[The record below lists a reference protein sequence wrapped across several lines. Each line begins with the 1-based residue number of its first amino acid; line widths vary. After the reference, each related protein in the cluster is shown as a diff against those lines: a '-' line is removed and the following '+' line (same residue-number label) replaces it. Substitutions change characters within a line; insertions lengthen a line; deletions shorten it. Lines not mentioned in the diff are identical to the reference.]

1 MELEKYRRETV
12 VFCDMVSVDGYMLPN
27 EEFRVGVASASKA
40 LGFAENWLSRELTR
54 IDSKSLKTLQD
65 MGFTAYTKT
74 GMVDRDTVR
83 GSSKVSTIS
92 LDDFV
97 LLVAYATSKKKKP
110 AFALQLALTKMAIND
125 FFRDAFGLA
134 PLSIDEKRRL
144 FYKDYAKTIDWSLED
159 LLDWELIEEQ
169 EWFLNTS
176 RN

>member
-1 MELEKYRRETV
+1 MELERFERKTV

-40 LGFAENWLSRELTR
+40 LGFAENWLSRELTK
-54 IDSKSLKTLQD
+54 IDGKALKSLQA
-65 MGFTAYTKT
+65 MGFTAYQKT
-74 GMVDRDTVR
+74 GFVSRDNVS
-83 GSSKVSTIS
+83 GASKVTTIS

-97 LLVAYATSKKKKP
+97 LLVAYATAKNKKP

-125 FFRDAFGLA
+125 FFREAFGLS
-134 PLSIDEKRRL
+134 PLTIEQKRQL
-144 FYKDYAKTIDWSLED
+144 FYKDYAKTIDWAMED

-176 RN
+176 R